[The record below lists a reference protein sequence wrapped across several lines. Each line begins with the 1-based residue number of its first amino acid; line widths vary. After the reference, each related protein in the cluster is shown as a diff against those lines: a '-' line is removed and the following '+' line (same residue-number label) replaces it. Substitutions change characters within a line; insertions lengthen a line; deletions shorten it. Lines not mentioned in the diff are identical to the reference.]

1 VDHEEGPEDPAYRV
15 KVDAVPM
22 QDVFVVVA
30 VFGDL
35 FDATDVRDVIFSW
48 VFRHLL
54 PLRGRRC
61 FHWLSKLEFLWSL
74 DHPLKGQGRFCLWHL
89 G

>member
-1 VDHEEGPEDPAYRV
+1 MDHEEGPEDPPYRV

-22 QDVFVVVA
+22 QDVFVVLA

-35 FDATDVRDVIFSW
+35 FEATDVRDVIFLW

-54 PLRGRRC
+54 TL
-61 FHWLSKLEFLWSL
+61 
-74 DHPLKGQGRFCLWHL
+74 
-89 G
+89 